1 MLFLK
6 VICQVYQ
13 PAILSDSVGRIPP
26 MLISPCLQVLF
37 PTCGSA
43 YPGECLAI
51 LGPSGA
57 GKSTALDI
65 LSLRKT
71 SGKITGEVCQSLLTA
86 CKLPCMRSSDTL
98 SGYLSIPKCDHENVG
113 ILSILPSCTNARTA
127 THSKFGR
134 T

>member
-1 MLFLK
+1 M
-6 VICQVYQ
+6 YP
-13 PAILSDSVGRIPP
+13 PANWSDSAVRILP
-26 MLISPCLQVLF
+26 MLTSLRLQVLF

-71 SGKITGEVCQSLLTA
+71 SGKITGEVHQSLLTA
-86 CKLPCMRSSDTL
+86 HSAACMCV
-98 SGYLSIPKCDHENVG
+98 PV
-113 ILSILPSCTNARTA
+113 
-127 THSKFGR
+127 
-134 T
+134 

>member
-1 MLFLK
+1 MSMYCAVKRCDWQTSRPSFVLALQK
-6 VICQVYQ
+6 VQ
-13 PAILSDSVGRIPP
+13 
-26 MLISPCLQVLF
+26 SPSLTCHQVLF

-71 SGKITGEVCQSLLTA
+71 SGKITGEVAFTFS
-86 CKLPCMRSSDTL
+86 
-98 SGYLSIPKCDHENVG
+98 
-113 ILSILPSCTNARTA
+113 
-127 THSKFGR
+127 
-134 T
+134 